1 MTRIPTKLQTWLEV
15 RRRFKLSHAH
25 TQMARE
31 LGMNPRKLGSLADK
45 GQEPWKLP
53 LPEFI
58 VECYRKS
65 FGRSEPEHVRS
76 LEEAVQ
82 AEEMRR
88 KKKQARRADKI
99 LVPAGS
105 AQSAVPGD
113 GVASASQRQTH
124 SRTLA
129 LARDTRTMRFHA
141 NHVSSSVS
149 GDYYQV
155 MFEAEEDT
163 NDPDSPYFLIQRQF
177 ETSDGGRCYIETH
190 DEKYIGHFLLRR
202 VEFTP
207 ERLSIEFDRPSDN
220 LVSVTFCM
228 AISDFEEA
236 SRVMKIISGEIDL
249 Q

>member
-1 MTRIPTKLQTWLEV
+1 MTRIPTKLQAWFEV
-15 RRRFKLSHAH
+15 RRRFTLSHAH

-45 GQEPWKLP
+45 GQAPWKLP
-53 LPEFI
+53 
-58 VECYRKS
+58 
-65 FGRSEPEHVRS
+65 
-76 LEEAVQ
+76 
-82 AEEMRR
+82 RR
-88 KKKQARRADKI
+88 KKKQARRADKM

-113 GVASASQRQTH
+113 GVASASQLQTH

-155 MFEAEEDT
+155 MFEAEEET

-177 ETSDGGRCYIETH
+177 ETSDGGRCYLETH

>member
-1 MTRIPTKLQTWLEV
+1 
-15 RRRFKLSHAH
+15 
-25 TQMARE
+25 MARE
-31 LGMNPRKLGSLADK
+31 LGMNPRKLGSLADG

-76 LEEAVQ
+76 LEEVVQ

-88 KKKQARRADKI
+88 KKKQAHRADKM

-113 GVASASQRQTH
+113 GVASASQ
-124 SRTLA
+124 
-129 LARDTRTMRFHA
+129 
-141 NHVSSSVS
+141 
-149 GDYYQV
+149 
-155 MFEAEEDT
+155 
-163 NDPDSPYFLIQRQF
+163 
-177 ETSDGGRCYIETH
+177 
-190 DEKYIGHFLLRR
+190 RR

-228 AISDFEEA
+228 AISDFEQA

>member
-1 MTRIPTKLQTWLEV
+1 MTRIPTKLKPWFEA

-31 LGMNPRKLGSLADK
+31 LGMNPRKLGSLADG

-76 LEEAVQ
+76 LEEVVQ
-82 AEEMRR
+82 AEKRRR
-88 KKKQARRADKI
+88 KDKQARKAQKMLI
-99 LVPAGS
+99 SAES
-105 AQSAVPGD
+105 AQSAVPAD
-113 GVASASQRQTH
+113 GLASASHRQTR
-124 SRTLA
+124 SRTSA
-129 LARDTRTMRFHA
+129 LARDARTMRFHA

-149 GDYYQV
+149 GDYYQA

-163 NDPDSPYFLIQRQF
+163 NDPDSPYLLIQRQF

-207 ERLSIEFDRPSDN
+207 ESLSIEFERPTDN
-220 LVSVTFCM
+220 LVSVTFSM
-228 AISDFEEA
+228 AVSDFEEA
-236 SRVMKIISGEIDL
+236 SQVIKIISGEVDL

>member
-1 MTRIPTKLQTWLEV
+1 MTRIPTKLKPWFEA

-31 LGMNPRKLGSLADK
+31 LGMNPRKLGSLAGG

-76 LEEAVQ
+76 LEEVVQ
-82 AEEMRR
+82 AEEKRR
-88 KKKQARRADKI
+88 KEKQARKAEKMVI
-99 LVPAGS
+99 PAGS
-105 AQSAVPGD
+105 SQLAVQAD
-113 GVASASQRQTH
+113 GLASASQRQTR

-129 LARDTRTMRFHA
+129 SARDTRTMRFHA

-149 GDYYQV
+149 GDYYQA

-163 NDPDSPYFLIQRQF
+163 NDPNSPYLLIQRQF
-177 ETSDGGRCYIETH
+177 ETSDGGRCYS
-190 DEKYIGHFLLRR
+190 RR
-202 VEFTP
+202 TT
-207 ERLSIEFDRPSDN
+207 RSISVIFFCAVSSSRRRGCQSRRSSQPSSARASG
-220 LVSVTFCM
+220 VRAFFSP
-228 AISDFEEA
+228 A
-236 SRVMKIISGEIDL
+236 SR
-249 Q
+249 